1 MFSADP
7 ILQTI
12 RIIRLA
18 LIAGVVSFGAVIL
31 FVHSQQNWKATTL
44 PPAVGYAQLACAV
57 VGILAA
63 FAMRGRVA
71 GEPDPAQLATRYVTG
86 WAMGEGAALFGGA
99 LFFITGQMQWY
110 LVGLLAMAGAFAVL
124 PIKAR
129 S

>member
-1 MFSADP
+1 MFSRDP
-7 ILQTI
+7 ILLTV

-18 LIAGVVSFGAVIL
+18 LIAGVVGFGAVIL
-31 FVHSQQNWKATTL
+31 FIHSLPNWKATTL
-44 PPAVGYAQLACAV
+44 PPAFGYAQVACAV
-57 VGILAA
+57 VGIWAA
-63 FAMRGRVA
+63 IAMRGRVA

-86 WAMGEGAALFGGA
+86 WAIGEGAALFGGA

-110 LVGLLAMAGAFAVL
+110 VLGLLAMAGAFAML